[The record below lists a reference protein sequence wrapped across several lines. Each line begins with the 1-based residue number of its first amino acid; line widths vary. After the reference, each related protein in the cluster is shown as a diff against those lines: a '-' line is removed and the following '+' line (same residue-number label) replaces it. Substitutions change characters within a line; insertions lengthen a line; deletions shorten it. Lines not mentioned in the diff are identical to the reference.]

1 MDYLARHFVK
11 IAGRVYTPG
20 EIIDRPIPQE
30 KLSRLLRIGA
40 VTFIASTTGRGDRIY
55 DPEAALPEARGSMR
69 PWPDKDA
76 ASVEDAPQESGTAE
90 GIQEEAPEID
100 AMDGVIAAPPSP
112 AGKTEESPH
121 RRKRTNGGRA

>member
-20 EIIDRPIPQE
+20 EIIDIPIPHE

-55 DPEAALPEARGSMR
+55 EPEAALPEARGSMR
-69 PWPDKDA
+69 PWPDKDT
-76 ASVEDAPQESGTAE
+76 ASGEDAPQESGAAD
-90 GIQEEAPEID
+90 GIREEAPEID

-112 AGKTEESPH
+112 AGKAKEPTH
-121 RRKRTNGGRA
+121 RKRTNGGRA

>member
-40 VTFIASTTGRGDRIY
+40 VTFISSIAGRGDRIY
-55 DPEAALPEARGSMR
+55 DPEAALPEVRGSMR
-69 PWPDKDA
+69 PWPDKDT
-76 ASVEDAPQESGTAE
+76 ASGEDAPQESGAAD
-90 GIQEEAPEID
+90 GIREEAPEID
-100 AMDGVIAAPPSP
+100 AMDGVIAAPLSP
-112 AGKTEESPH
+112 AGKAKEPTH
-121 RRKRTNGGRA
+121 RKRTNGGRA

>member
-20 EIIDRPIPQE
+20 EIIDIPIPHE

-40 VTFIASTTGRGDRIY
+40 VTFISSIAGRGDRIY
-55 DPEAALPEARGSMR
+55 DPEAALPEVRGSMR
-69 PWPDKDA
+69 PWPDKDT
-76 ASVEDAPQESGTAE
+76 ASGEDAPQESGTAD

-112 AGKTEESPH
+112 AVKTKEPTH
-121 RRKRTNGGRA
+121 RKRTNGGRA